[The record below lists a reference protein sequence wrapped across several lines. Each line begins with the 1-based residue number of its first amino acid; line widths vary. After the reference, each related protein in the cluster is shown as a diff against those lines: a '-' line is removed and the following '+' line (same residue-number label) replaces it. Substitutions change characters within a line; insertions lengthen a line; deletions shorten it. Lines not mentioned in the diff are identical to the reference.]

1 MGRERKGSV
10 SAAGRQNPNPA
21 GPGQWAPLSLGDWE
35 GLPLVRLRFQ
45 ICCHHGPFRVLG
57 IPDFYQV
64 RGGLGLQA

>member
-21 GPGQWAPLSLGDWE
+21 GPRQWAPLSLGDRE
-35 GLPLVRLRFQ
+35 GLSLARLRFQ

-57 IPDFYQV
+57 NS
-64 RGGLGLQA
+64 